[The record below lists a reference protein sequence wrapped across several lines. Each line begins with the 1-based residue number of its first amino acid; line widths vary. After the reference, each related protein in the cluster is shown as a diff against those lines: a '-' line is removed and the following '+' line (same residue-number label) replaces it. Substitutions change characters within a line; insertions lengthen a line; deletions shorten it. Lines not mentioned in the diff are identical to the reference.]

1 MDINESVVPI
11 YIYYIHLKSTAL
23 LRLLQKSCVNIKAV
37 LRIETPHTNLLYLC
51 VRIMAQT

>member
-23 LRLLQKSCVNIKAV
+23 LRLLQKSYVNIKAV
-37 LRIETPHTNLLYLC
+37 
-51 VRIMAQT
+51 